1 MTSLNLRFNGP
12 IPKHFCIK
20 NNTSDFNH
28 KRFFEK
34 VSNNQ
39 IMRSKQIKRLQEKTN
54 PSYLSQLNISIQ

>member
-12 IPKHFCIK
+12 IPKHFCNK